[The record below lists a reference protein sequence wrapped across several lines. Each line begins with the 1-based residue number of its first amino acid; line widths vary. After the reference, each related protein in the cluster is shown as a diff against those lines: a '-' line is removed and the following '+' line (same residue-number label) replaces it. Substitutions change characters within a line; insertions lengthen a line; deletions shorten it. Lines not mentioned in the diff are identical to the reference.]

1 MTFARRLSTVLAG
14 RRLAPWALRLG
25 LGRAALDAM
34 RAGRMPARAA
44 LQRICRAEGI
54 RWRWLV
60 DGQGPPYTVA
70 RSGSDEATAIAL
82 ETMLDSDPAWRR
94 FLVTDGHSSMVV
106 LTQPAVLEQPSCPYT
121 IVAVLG
127 GEVGAR
133 TIAALGARGRYREVG
148 VDWRTLESIRN
159 ARLGPYALVG
169 DLERPG
175 LLAGAR
181 RPVREA

>member
-14 RRLAPWALRLG
+14 RRMAPWAMRLG
-25 LGRAALDAM
+25 LGRTALDAM
-34 RAGRMPARAA
+34 RAGRMPSREA
-44 LQRICRAEGI
+44 LQRICRSEGI

-82 ETMLDSDPAWRR
+82 ETMLDGDPGWRR
-94 FLVTDGHSSMVV
+94 FLISDGHSAMVV
-106 LTQPAVLEQPSCPYT
+106 LTQPALLEQPSCPYT

-133 TIAALGARGRYREVG
+133 TIAALRSRGRYREVC

-169 DLERPG
+169 DLEHPG
-175 LLAGAR
+175 LLAGGG
-181 RPVREA
+181 RPVQEA